1 MFTGSSNLF
10 VDGGNQ
16 SAEQWI
22 HTVTLAN
29 LKPNTNY
36 FYRFLDRPI
45 KNLQIITLCIQACDK
60 CLESLNRSRT
70 APFLDSRRDSRTK
83 WSKFKDKFW
92 LIIYN
97 SDHILGSNSEQW
109 ATDLSDYIPP
119 KVKLE
124 TKKKNCVILGSFHTK
139 CTLKIPHLS
148 DFLKILSSSS
158 FGYKILTCK
167 FWKRSDHF

>member
-1 MFTGSSNLF
+1 MTVQSNTIYLPRNRS
-10 VDGGNQ
+10 GK
-16 SAEQWI
+16 EKKMKW
-22 HTVTLAN
+22 HYL
-29 LKPNTNY
+29 
-36 FYRFLDRPI
+36 
-45 KNLQIITLCIQACDK
+45 QACDK

-92 LIIYN
+92 LIINN

-109 ATDLSDYIPP
+109 ATDLSDYIPS

-124 TKKKNCVILGSFHTK
+124 TKKNNCVILGSFHTK

-148 DFLKILSSSS
+148 DFLKILWSSS